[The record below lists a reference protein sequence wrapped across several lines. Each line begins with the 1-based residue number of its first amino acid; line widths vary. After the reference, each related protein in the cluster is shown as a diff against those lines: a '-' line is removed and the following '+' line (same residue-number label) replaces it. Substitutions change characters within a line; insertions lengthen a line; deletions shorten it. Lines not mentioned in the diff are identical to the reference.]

1 MLNERDATIGW
12 CLTTVLAATVLV
24 LPLFAFAE
32 VIEVDVGAWAEIGTG
47 TTAEGWAVSGID
59 RYADGLTRFGAKS
72 DFACS
77 PEFVG
82 TVTQVVLRVRSS
94 SDTVARYLT
103 LTPTLAASDARRQ
116 TAEVS
121 KSPTDQTFTWT
132 LSEGVRQFRLQN
144 DTGSGNAGW
153 GIAALTVYTDRIEPP
168 TGLWDDPAYG
178 DAFTAGWDAVAR
190 AVRYEVRYASV
201 TRVPPQFETL
211 AMWDFSSL
219 TNTYGGNP
227 RTLDQL
233 KSVNPGM
240 LDDLSGENVCMH
252 AYESGHL
259 QIGTK
264 EKLGVLVLPLRFALE
279 GLGELTGVLSAW
291 KHPDDTNKTT
301 MPIWSLGKGETNDL
315 ATIELTGEKTEYRF
329 PIPESFVAESII
341 LSSTTNG
348 LGLKEPHGRVRV
360 ESFAVVSG
368 YVPGTVT
375 TNEFKS
381 VGTRAAERL
390 LTGLGSVE
398 WVWSVRAFDAEGRD
412 SPWSVFRTVILDG
425 RNPRRSPSGF
435 GIFIR

>member
-1 MLNERDATIGW
+1 M
-12 CLTTVLAATVLV
+12 LV

-59 RYADGLTRFGAKS
+59 RYADGLTRFGAKG

-178 DAFTAGWDAVAR
+178 DAFTAGWDAGAR

-201 TRVPPQFETL
+201 TRVSPQFEL
-211 AMWDFSSL
+211 VAAWDFSSL
-219 TNTYGGNP
+219 TNTYGST
-227 RTLDQL
+227 RTLEQL
-233 KSVNPGM
+233 QKVDSG
-240 LDDLSGENVCMH
+240 LDGLSGTNVCMQK
-252 AYESGHL
+252 YESGHL
-259 QIGTK
+259 QIGQG
-264 EKLGVLVLPLRFALE
+264 ERLGYLVLPMPKMSAK
-279 GLGELTGVLSAW
+279 GGDLTGILRAW
-291 KHPDDTNKTT
+291 KYPTNGKPT
-301 MPIWSLGKGETNDL
+301 MPLYSVTDGVTNDL
-315 ATIELTGEKTEYRF
+315 ATVELTSENSEYRF
-329 PIPESFVAESII
+329 PIPEGFSAECVI
-341 LSSTTNG
+341 LSSATNG
-348 LGLKEPHGRVRV
+348 IALSDQNGRVRV

-368 YVPGTVT
+368 YVPGAVT
-375 TNEFKS
+375 TNGFKS
-381 VGTRAAERL
+381 AGTRATERL
-390 LTGLGSVE
+390 LTGLAAGE
-398 WVWSVRAFDAEGRD
+398 WLWSVRAVDAKGRD
-412 SPWSVFRTVILDG
+412 SPWSAFRTVILDG
-425 RNPRRSPSGF
+425 RNPRRSPPGF
-435 GIFIR
+435 GILIR